1 MLKRIDNYLNE
12 RKYKITLNENMINIE
27 NYDEIINFTLTNI
40 SVKCSDKVINI
51 DGANLTISKMF
62 EKEVLITGNVTSIR
76 INQLNKT

>member
-12 RKYKITLNENMINIE
+12 RKYKINLNENMINIQ

-51 DGANLTISKMF
+51 EGTNLTISKML
-62 EKEVLITGNVTSIR
+62 KNEVVITGNITSIR
-76 INQLNKT
+76 IN

>member
-12 RKYKITLNENMINIE
+12 RKYKITLNENMINIQ

-51 DGANLTISKMF
+51 DGTKLTITKMF
-62 EKEVLITGNVTSIR
+62 ENEVLITGNIISIR
-76 INQLNKT
+76 IN

>member
-12 RKYKITLNENMINIE
+12 RKYKITLNENMINIQ

-51 DGANLTISKMF
+51 DGTNLTITKMF
-62 EKEVLITGNVTSIR
+62 ENEVLITGNIISIR
-76 INQLNKT
+76 IN

>member
-12 RKYKITLNENMINIE
+12 RKYKINLNENMINIQ

-51 DGANLTISKMF
+51 EGTNLTISKML
-62 EKEVLITGNVTSIR
+62 KNEVLITGNITSIR
-76 INQLNKT
+76 IN